1 MPQLKRL
8 GCSEARELNKSKNG
22 LFTHLLE
29 NASCFVAQV
38 RWQI

>member
-8 GCSEARELNKSKNG
+8 GCPEARELNKSKNG

-29 NASCFVAQV
+29 NASCFVAQD